1 MATVSKLGLD
11 DGVLAGLNA
20 AALRRRMA
28 AVADDRDLAR
38 RVFEARGNP
47 ELVKSILDAAITAA
61 LDKPLGLDGIRP
73 PLTRSEPAFVLARA
87 RTHKTGSVSRLLAE
101 CPLRAESD

>member
-11 DGVLAGLNA
+11 DGVFAGLNA

-47 ELVKSILDAAITAA
+47 EAGQIH
-61 LDKPLGLDGIRP
+61 PRMR
-73 PLTRSEPAFVLARA
+73 RSR
-87 RTHKTGSVSRLLAE
+87 RRSTSRSAWME
-101 CPLRAESD
+101 IGRR